1 MTTKIKT
8 GIKQLKFEVPIIIKP
23 DTVGFH
29 AYSPALKGLH
39 MDGDTEQEALENV
52 RKTAKDFLEIMIQDG
67 IPIPLSILSRD
78 EAKKLSGARNKEGYY
93 TEEIT
98 ISLQ

>member
-1 MTTKIKT
+1 MTTKTKT

-39 MDGDTEQEALENV
+39 MDGDTEKEALENV

-67 IPIPLSILSRD
+67 IPIPLSILSQD
-78 EAKKLSGARNKEGYY
+78 EAKKLSGANDKKGYY

-98 ISLQ
+98 INLQ